1 MNIHIRPE
9 TVADHSQVYQV
20 ISRAFGQDNESKLVE
35 LLRQDNCFIPEL
47 SLLALLDQQIIG
59 HILFTQIKIVDD
71 SGAETPSLALAP
83 MAVLPAHQKSGI
95 GGRLIRA
102 GLEAAKQLGHQSVI
116 VLGHKDYYPKF
127 GFVPAQKWN
136 IGTHYQVPS
145 EYFMAIELV
154 PGALATASGVV
165 EYPKPF
171 SQV

>member
-9 TVADHSQVYQV
+9 TVADHSQVYQLL
-20 ISRAFGQDNESKLVE
+20 SLAFGQDNESQLVE
-35 LLRQDNCFIPEL
+35 LLRHDDCFIPGL
-47 SLLALLDQQIIG
+47 SLVALHDQQIIG

-95 GGRLIRA
+95 GGRLIRV
-102 GLEAAKQLGHQSVI
+102 GFEAAKQLGHQSVI
-116 VLGHKDYYPKF
+116 VLGHKDYYPRF
-127 GFVPAQKWN
+127 GFVPAEKWG
-136 IGTHYQVPS
+136 ISTHYQVPS

-154 PGALATASGVV
+154 PGALAAARGVV